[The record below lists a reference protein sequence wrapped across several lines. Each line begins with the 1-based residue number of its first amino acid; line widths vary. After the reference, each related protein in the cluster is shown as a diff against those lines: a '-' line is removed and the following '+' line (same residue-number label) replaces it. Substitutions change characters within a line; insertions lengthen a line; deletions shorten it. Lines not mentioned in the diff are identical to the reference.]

1 MPVDL
6 DLREQIL
13 KTLLRHVVV
22 VVRIA
27 VHRLQK
33 WDAAH
38 QVAARLQDA
47 DDFSSASERIFDV
60 LEHRERKH
68 CVE

>member
-13 KTLLRHVVV
+13 KTLLGHVVV
-22 VVRIA
+22 VVRVA

-33 WDAAH
+33 WDTAH
-38 QVAARLQDA
+38 QVAPRFQDA
-47 DDFSSASERIFDV
+47 DDFSCASERILDV
-60 LEHRERKH
+60 FEHRERKH
-68 CVE
+68 GVE